1 MERKDSRKKSHD
13 EAVVCEMAFWMGK
26 RTDTESLAESLRET
40 SEEVGC
46 FSF

>member
-1 MERKDSRKKSHD
+1 MERKDNVSK
-13 EAVVCEMAFWMGK
+13 ACEESMLCELAFWLGK
-26 RTDTESLAESLRET
+26 RTELEKLRESYLET

>member
-1 MERKDSRKKSHD
+1 MERKDNRKKSHD

-26 RTDTESLAESLRET
+26 RTDTESLSESLRET

>member
-1 MERKDSRKKSHD
+1 MERKDNRKKPHD
-13 EAVVCEMAFWMGK
+13 ENVACEMAFWMGK
-26 RTDTESLAESLRET
+26 STDPEKLAESLRET

>member
-1 MERKDSRKKSHD
+1 MKAGEDNMVS
-13 EAVVCEMAFWMGK
+13 ELAFWLGK
-26 RTDTESLAESLRET
+26 RTDLDKLRESYLET